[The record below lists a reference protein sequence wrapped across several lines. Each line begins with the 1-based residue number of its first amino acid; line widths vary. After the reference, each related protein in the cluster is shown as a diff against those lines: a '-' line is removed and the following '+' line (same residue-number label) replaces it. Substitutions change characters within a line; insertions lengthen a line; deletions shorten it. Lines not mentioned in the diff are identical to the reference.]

1 MQRLNGDD
9 RKVASFLS
17 IFPKR
22 DFFRVSNAL
31 IYKGAEASEQST
43 GFLAFVQKK
52 HQKTAVFC
60 NNQVPGQKKKKPRNA
75 YVSRLFGGELG
86 IRTLGTFLYTAFR
99 VVSQIGIPRFFD
111 GILRPPAPNRSLHIF
126 QGVRVFSLIWV
137 RKPLRIRIIRHFLIF
152 LAIFPRFLAYS
163 RENAREKSC
172 FRTFPEYYYSL
183 RFESMFRRT

>member
-1 MQRLNGDD
+1 MAKHRFS
-9 RKVASFLS
+9 RIRA
-17 IFPKR
+17 
-22 DFFRVSNAL
+22 
-31 IYKGAEASEQST
+31 
-43 GFLAFVQKK
+43 KK
-52 HQKTAVFC
+52 PQKTAAFC

-99 VVSQIGIPRFFD
+99 VVSQIGIPWFFD

-126 QGVRVFSLIWV
+126 QGVRVFTPMQV

-152 LAIFPRFLAYS
+152 LAIFPFFLAYS

-172 FRTFPEYYYSL
+172 FRTYPEYCYSL
-183 RFESMFRRT
+183 RFEFMFRRTIL